1 MVFPPISPVPES
13 APGATPGTPSSASA
27 ASATAGGAA
36 TLAHIRIVLS
46 QTSHPGN
53 IGSAARAMKTMG
65 LSQLWLVAPRL
76 FPAWEATSLAAGADD
91 VLESARVVATLDE
104 ALAGCAY
111 SVAASA
117 RPRELLAAVLDAR
130 EGAAHLIDAQRT
142 AAAASGAAEVALVFG
157 NETSGLS
164 NEDARRCN
172 ALAHIP
178 ANPAYSSL
186 NLAAAVQVFAYELRM
201 ATDRAIPALVGPRDV
216 PATQDEVD
224 GLLAHCASALTE
236 IGFYKPDNP
245 GRLMVRLQ
253 KLFGRARLEKEEVN
267 ILRGILNAAVH
278 HRRTPR

>member
-1 MVFPPISPVPES
+1 MP
-13 APGATPGTPSSASA
+13 AQ
-27 ASATAGGAA
+27 
-36 TLAHIRIVLS
+36 IRIILS

-65 LSQLWLVAPRL
+65 LGELVLVAPKL

-91 VLESARVVATLDE
+91 VLEGARVVATLDE
-104 ALAGCAY
+104 ALTGCTYA
-111 SVAASA
+111 VAATA
-117 RPRELLAAVLDAR
+117 RPRELVAEIFDAR
-130 EGAAHLIDAQRT
+130 EAATQLIAESQR
-142 AAAASGAAEVALVFG
+142 GKVAVVFG

-172 ALAHIP
+172 AMAHIP

-201 ATDRAIPALVGPRDV
+201 ATDRAIPPPAGPQDP
-216 PATQDEVD
+216 PATQEEID
-224 GLLAHCASALTE
+224 GLLRHCETALTE

-245 GRLMVRLQ
+245 GRLMARLQ

-267 ILRGILNAAVH
+267 ILRGILNAAVAQKH
-278 HRRTPR
+278 KR

>member
-1 MVFPPISPVPES
+1 MRFSTLTHATDSP
-13 APGATPGTPSSASA
+13 
-27 ASATAGGAA
+27 
-36 TLAHIRIVLS
+36 LARIRIVLS

-65 LSQLWLVAPRL
+65 LSQLVLVAPRL

-91 VLESARVVATLDE
+91 VLTSTRVVATLDE

-117 RPRELLAAVLDAR
+117 RPRELVAAIMDAR
-130 EGAAHLIDAQRT
+130 E
-142 AAAASGAAEVALVFG
+142 AAASVVEAAAGSAQDVAIVFG

-201 ATDRAIPALVGPRDV
+201 ALDRSVPKPAGPQDV
-216 PATQDEVD
+216 PATQEEVD
-224 GLLAHCASALTE
+224 GLLAHCESALTA
-236 IGFYKPDNP
+236 IGFLKPDNP
-245 GRLMVRLQ
+245 GRLMPRLQ

-267 ILRGILNAAVH
+267 ILRGILNAAVG
-278 HRRTPR
+278 HRRKD

>member
-1 MVFPPISPVPES
+1 LSTP
-13 APGATPGTPSSASA
+13 ALHATPA
-27 ASATAGGAA
+27 APP
-36 TLAHIRIVLS
+36 TLGRIRVVLS

-65 LSQLWLVAPRL
+65 LSKLVLVAPRL

-91 VLESARVVATLDE
+91 VLGHALVVQSLDE

-111 SVAASA
+111 AVAASA
-117 RPRELLAAVLDAR
+117 RPRELIAAVIDAR
-130 EGAAHLIDAQRT
+130 S
-142 AAAASGAAEVALVFG
+142 AAAQLVAAAQGGGDGAPHEVAVVFG

-201 ATDRAIPALVGPRDV
+201 AVDAAVPGPVGPQDV
-216 PATQDEVD
+216 PATLDEID
-224 GLLAHCASALTE
+224 GLLRHCESALTE
-236 IGFYKPDNP
+236 IGFLKPDNP

-267 ILRGILNAAVH
+267 ILRGIMNAAVA
-278 HRRTPR
+278 RRRRP

>member
-1 MVFPPISPVPES
+1 M
-13 APGATPGTPSSASA
+13 
-27 ASATAGGAA
+27 
-36 TLAHIRIVLS
+36 LS

-65 LSQLWLVAPRL
+65 LAQLVLVAPRQ

-91 VLESARVVATLDE
+91 LLAGARVVATLDE

-111 SVAASA
+111 AVAATA
-117 RPRELLAAVLDAR
+117 RPRELVAAVMDAR
-130 EGAAHLIDAQRT
+130 E
-142 AAAASGAAEVALVFG
+142 AAAQLVLEAGREESSTVALVFG

-172 ALAHIP
+172 AMAHIP

-201 ATDRAIPALVGPRDV
+201 AVDRAIPAPVGPQDV
-216 PATQDEVD
+216 PATQDEID
-224 GLLAHCASALTE
+224 GLLRHCESALTE
-236 IGFYKPDNP
+236 IGFLKPDNP
-245 GRLMVRLQ
+245 GRLMPRLQ

-267 ILRGILNAAVH
+267 ILRGIMNAAVGRKH
-278 HRRTPR
+278 KA

>member
-1 MVFPPISPVPES
+1 
-13 APGATPGTPSSASA
+13 
-27 ASATAGGAA
+27 
-36 TLAHIRIVLS
+36 
-46 QTSHPGN
+46 
-53 IGSAARAMKTMG
+53 MG
-65 LSQLWLVAPRL
+65 LSRLVLVAPRL

-91 VLESARVVATLDE
+91 VLDSARVVESLEE
-104 ALAGCAY
+104 ALAGCAF

-117 RPRELLAAVLDAR
+117 RPRELIAAVLDAR
-130 EGAAHLIDAQRT
+130 EAAGQLVDALRQAEASQGGATQ
-142 AAAASGAAEVALVFG
+142 AAPLPEVALVFG

-172 ALAHIP
+172 VLAHIP

-201 ATDRAIPALVGPRDV
+201 ATDRAIPPLVGPQDS

-224 GLLAHCASALTE
+224 GLLRHCESALTE
-236 IGFYKPDNP
+236 IGFLKPDNP

-267 ILRGILNAAVH
+267 ILRGIMNAAVH
-278 HRRTPR
+278 RRRAPPQ

>member
-1 MVFPPISPVPES
+1 LNSPDS
-13 APGATPGTPSSASA
+13 LPSP
-27 ASATAGGAA
+27 
-36 TLAHIRIVLS
+36 LARVRIVLS

-65 LSQLWLVAPRL
+65 LSRLVLVAPRL

-91 VLESARVVATLDE
+91 VLQNASVVATLDE
-104 ALAGCAY
+104 ALAGCVF

-117 RPRELLAAVLDAR
+117 RPRELISSVMDAR
-130 EGAAHLIDAQRT
+130 SAVAQLIQVAQAE
-142 AAAASGAAEVALVFG
+142 AAAGQDVAVVFG
-157 NETSGLS
+157 NETYGLS

-172 ALAHIP
+172 ILAHIP

-201 ATDRAIPALVGPRDV
+201 AVDTSLPPPAGPQDV
-216 PATQDEVD
+216 PATQEEVD
-224 GLLAHCASALTE
+224 GLLAHCESALTE
-236 IGFYKPDNP
+236 IGFLKPDNP

-267 ILRGILNAAVH
+267 ILRGIMNAAV
-278 HRRTPR
+278 RKRP